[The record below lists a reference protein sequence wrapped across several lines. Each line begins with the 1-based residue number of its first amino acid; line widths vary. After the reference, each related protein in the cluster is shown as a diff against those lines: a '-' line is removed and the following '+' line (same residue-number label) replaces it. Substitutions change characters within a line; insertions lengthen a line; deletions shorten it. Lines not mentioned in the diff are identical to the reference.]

1 MQRLLMI
8 DDDARLGT
16 MVRDYLAASG
26 FDVEVAGSITNGVAA
41 LRARPAELLILDL
54 MLPDGDGLDVCR
66 RLRADGVGIP
76 ILMLTAKGDPI
87 DRVIGL
93 EIGADDY

>member
-8 DDDARLGT
+8 DDDARLAT
-16 MVRDYLAASG
+16 MVRDYLAPSG
-26 FDVEVAGSITNGVAA
+26 FAVEVAGDIGTGIAA

-66 RLRADGVGIP
+66 RRRHPDPDADREG
-76 ILMLTAKGDPI
+76 
-87 DRVIGL
+87 RSS
-93 EIGADDY
+93 